1 MLTTPGGWLLVLAV
15 LAPFVGVLAG
25 LALGGRNAQR
35 VAALLLP
42 VGLAVAAG
50 IAWTLLQSGD
60 TVVYL
65 LGGWAPPLGIALRA
79 DGLSVVMMLAVAV
92 VICGIGV
99 YARADFG
106 SAAGTP
112 EKRAPFAFWLLL
124 LAVWGSLNLVFV
136 SGDLFTLYVAL
147 ELLTFSG
154 VPLVCL
160 DGRGETLRAA
170 LRYLLFALAG
180 SLLYLL
186 GAVLLYGG
194 YGTLDI
200 ALLAGRIR
208 PEPIAWTAA
217 ALMTVGLLAKTALFP
232 LHIWLPPAH
241 AGAPAAA
248 SAVLSALVIKG
259 SWFLVVR
266 LWFDVMPGVVT
277 LPAAQLLAGLGAA
290 AIVVG
295 SVVALRQER
304 LKLLVAYSTIAQIGY
319 LFLMFPLAFDAS
331 GSTLVHGAALT
342 GGLLQA
348 VSHATAKAGMFM
360 AAGLIYAALG
370 HDRIADLGGVAR
382 AMPVTVLT
390 FAVAGLA
397 LMGVV
402 PSGAYLAKKLLLDA
416 ADSSGQW
423 WWTMVLQGG
432 AAFTAGYVVLVL
444 ANALRRPRRSGQAGE
459 ARLATLGIR
468 GAGARPVLAAAR
480 VRRLGPVPGKL
491 ISNPL
496 APKELGSTLLV
507 VLGGALL
514 ALGLSRRPLLGRRRR
529 SDGPVRRA
537 TVAAGMRFEQADAFL
552 RRWPSASLGLLVAG
566 GAVRRIDARAGSLM
580 SGAQDRQLSRGA
592 LVALVVGSMVG
603 AGIFTLPAAFG
614 RTTGV
619 LGALIAWCIAGAG
632 MLMLAFVF
640 QTLSRRRPDLDAGI
654 YAYAKAGFGNYL
666 GFTAAFGYWVACCL
680 ADVAC

>member
-1 MLTTPGGWLLVLAV
+1 MLTTSGGWLLLVAV
-15 LAPFVGVLAG
+15 LAPFVGVLVG
-25 LALGGRNAQR
+25 LALGGRGAQR
-35 VAALLLP
+35 VASLTLP
-42 VGLAVAAG
+42 IGLAVAGG

-60 TVVYL
+60 SVVYL

-79 DGLSVVMMLAVAV
+79 DGLSAVMMLAVAV
-92 VICGIGV
+92 VICGIGI
-99 YARADFG
+99 YAQSDF
-106 SAAGTP
+106 SAPAGTA
-112 EKRAPFAFWLLL
+112 EKRAPFVFWLLL

-200 ALLAGRIR
+200 PLLAERIQ
-208 PEPIAWTAA
+208 PEPIAWAAA

-266 LWFDVMPGVVT
+266 LWFDVLRGVVT

-295 SVVALRQER
+295 SIVALRQER
-304 LKLLVAYSTIAQIGY
+304 LKVLVAYSTIAQIGY

-331 GSTLVHGAALT
+331 GHTLVHGAALT

-360 AAGLIYAALG
+360 AAGLVHAALG

-382 AMPVTVLT
+382 RMPVTVLT
-390 FAVAGLA
+390 FAISGLA
-397 LMGVV
+397 LMGIV
-402 PSGAYLAKKLLLDA
+402 PSGAYLAKKLLLEA
-416 ADSSGQW
+416 ADNSGQW
-423 WWTMVLQGG
+423 WWTIVLQGG

-444 ANALRRPRRSGQAGE
+444 TNALRRP
-459 ARLATLGIR
+459 
-468 GAGARPVLAAAR
+468 AAAVQLVQR
-480 VRRLGPVPGKL
+480 VSRLSEFAALALALSSLLLAFAALGPVPGDL
-491 ISNPL
+491 VSNPL
-496 APKELGSTLLV
+496 APKELGATLLV
-507 VLGGALL
+507 LLGGMLL
-514 ALGLSRRPLLGRRRR
+514 ARGLSRRPLLGGTAN
-529 SDGPVRRA
+529 DGRVRRA
-537 TVAAGMRFEQADAFL
+537 IVAAGTSLEQADAFL
-552 RRWPSASLGLLVAG
+552 RRWPSASLALL
-566 GAVRRIDARAGSLM
+566 L
-580 SGAQDRQLSRGA
+580 
-592 LVALVVGSMVG
+592 
-603 AGIFTLPAAFG
+603 
-614 RTTGV
+614 
-619 LGALIAWCIAGAG
+619 
-632 MLMLAFVF
+632 
-640 QTLSRRRPDLDAGI
+640 
-654 YAYAKAGFGNYL
+654 
-666 GFTAAFGYWVACCL
+666 TAALFGWLLL
-680 ADVAC
+680 ARVPQ

>member
-1 MLTTPGGWLLVLAV
+1 MLTTSGGWLLLLAV

-35 VAALLLP
+35 VAMLLMP
-42 VGLAVAAG
+42 VGLAVAVG
-50 IAWTLLQSGD
+50 IAGSLVQSGE

-79 DGLSVVMMLAVAV
+79 DGLSAVMLLAIAV
-92 VICGIGV
+92 VVCGIGV

-106 SAAGTP
+106 SAAGEP
-112 EKRAPFAFWLLL
+112 EKRASFVYWLLL

-200 ALLAGRIR
+200 ELLSGRVQ
-208 PEPIAWTAA
+208 PEPIAWAA
-217 ALMTVGLLAKTALFP
+217 ATLMTAGLLAKTALFP

-266 LWFDVMPGVVT
+266 LWFDAMPGVVT

-331 GSTLVHGAALT
+331 GHALVHGAALT

-348 VSHATAKAGMFM
+348 ISHATAKAGMFM
-360 AAGLIYAALG
+360 AAGLVYAALG

-382 AMPVTVLT
+382 ALPVTVLA
-390 FAVAGLA
+390 FAVSGLA

-402 PSGAYLAKKLLLDA
+402 PSGAYLAKKLLLES

-444 ANALRRPRRSGQAGE
+444 ANALRRPTAPVTLVKPV
-459 ARLATLGIR
+459 ARLSEYAALTL
-468 GAGARPVLAAAR
+468 ALCSLLLALAA
-480 VRRLGPVPGKL
+480 LGPVPGDL
-491 ISNPL
+491 VSNPL
-496 APKELGSTLLV
+496 AAKELVPTLLV
-507 VLGGALL
+507 ILSGGLL
-514 ALGLSRRPLLGRRRR
+514 AMGLSSRPLHGGGGH
-529 SDGPVRRA
+529 DGLMRRA
-537 TVAAGMRFEQADAFL
+537 TVAAGIAFEHTDTFL
-552 RRWPSASLGLLVAG
+552 RRWPSASLALLMLA
-566 GAVRRIDARAGSLM
+566 
-580 SGAQDRQLSRGA
+580 
-592 LVALVVGSMVG
+592 
-603 AGIFTLPAAFG
+603 AAFG
-614 RTTGV
+614 G
-619 LGALIAWCIAGAG
+619 
-632 MLMLAFVF
+632 LMLA
-640 QTLSRRRPDLDAGI
+640 RGP
-654 YAYAKAGFGNYL
+654 
-666 GFTAAFGYWVACCL
+666 
-680 ADVAC
+680 

>member
-1 MLTTPGGWLLVLAV
+1 MLSTPAGWLLPFAV

-25 LALGGRNAQR
+25 LALGGRAAQR
-35 VAALLLP
+35 VALVTVP
-42 VGLAVAAG
+42 IGLAISVD
-50 IAWTLLQSGD
+50 IAWTLFHSGD

-65 LGGWAPPLGIALRA
+65 LGGWSPPLGIALRA
-79 DGLSVVMMLAVAV
+79 DLLSAVMLVGVAV
-92 VICGIGV
+92 VVAGIAL
-99 YARADFG
+99 YALADFG
-106 SAAGTP
+106 AAKGAP
-112 EKRAPFAFWLLL
+112 EQRAPFVFWLLL

-200 ALLAGRIR
+200 ALLAGRVQ

-217 ALMTVGLLAKTALFP
+217 TLMTVGLLAKTALFP
-232 LHIWLPPAH
+232 LHLWLPPAH

-266 LWFDVMPGVVT
+266 LWFDAMPGVVT
-277 LPAAQLLAGLGAA
+277 FDAAQLLAGLGAA

-331 GSTLVHGAALT
+331 GSMLVHGPVLT

-348 VSHATAKAGMFM
+348 LAHATAKAGMFM
-360 AAGLIYAALG
+360 AAGLVYHALG

-382 AMPVTVLT
+382 AMPVTMLA
-390 FAVAGLA
+390 FAIAGLA

-416 ADSSGQW
+416 AYGSGQW
-423 WWTMVLQGG
+423 WWTVVLQGG
-432 AAFTAGYVVLVL
+432 AVFTAGYVVLVL
-444 ANALRRPRRSGQAGE
+444 TNALRRPTAPP
-459 ARLATLGIR
+459 ARAIEPVSRLSEYAALFLAVTSLL
-468 GAGARPVLAAAR
+468 LAFAA
-480 VRRLGPVPGKL
+480 LGPLPDGLVK
-491 ISNPL
+491 NPL
-496 APKELGSTLLV
+496 LPDELGALLLV
-507 VLGGALL
+507 FAGGALL
-514 ALGLSRRPLLGRRRR
+514 AAGVSRRPLLGNG
-529 SDGPVRRA
+529 GP
-537 TVAAGMRFEQADAFL
+537 D
-552 RRWPSASLGLLVAG
+552 
-566 GAVRRIDARAGSLM
+566 GAVRRTAVATGIAFESTDALLRRWST
-580 SGAQDRQLSRGA
+580 
-592 LVALVVGSMVG
+592 
-603 AGIFTLPAAFG
+603 AGIALLALAAAF
-614 RTTGV
+614 TG
-619 LGALIAWCIAGAG
+619 
-632 MLMLAFVF
+632 LMLAGG
-640 QTLSRRRPDLDAGI
+640 LP
-654 YAYAKAGFGNYL
+654 
-666 GFTAAFGYWVACCL
+666 
-680 ADVAC
+680 